1 MSRDAFLLSLKAKI
15 ETLFTTY
22 TKLLHTQEQQD
33 IIRNGF
39 VFSKI
44 DPTANVLVMGINP
57 SLRTDFISDDMCSY
71 DYSKLHEDRYF
82 KKFYN
87 LLSAFESQGITYCD
101 LFYQRHTEQKQIA
114 NFLNNEIG
122 KQFLR
127 DQLEITKEVITYV
140 APRLILLF
148 NRQGAQFFS
157 SEWMDISLDLDKKL
171 STHNKLAYS
180 HKLESYIYFAPF
192 LGYRTPKTA
201 FEQLDHD
208 LPLLAKLVN

>member
-33 IIRNGF
+33 IIRDGF

-44 DPTANVLVMGINP
+44 DPTVSVLVMGINP
-57 SLRTDFISDDMCSY
+57 SLRTDFISDDKYSY
-71 DYSKLHEDRYF
+71 DYSKLQNDRYF
-82 KKFYN
+82 KKFHI
-87 LLSAFESQGITYCD
+87 LLSAIESQGITYCD
-101 LFYQRHTEQKQIA
+101 LFYQRHTEQKKIA
-114 NFLNNEIG
+114 HFLNDEVG

-127 DQLEITKEVITYV
+127 DQLEITKEVINYIS
-140 APRLILLF
+140 PKLILLF

-180 HKLESYIYFAPF
+180 HKLKSYIYFAPF

-208 LPLLAKLVN
+208 LPLLANLVN

>member
-1 MSRDAFLLSLKAKI
+1 MSRDVFLLSLKAKI

-71 DYSKLHEDRYF
+71 DYSKLNEDRYF
-82 KKFYN
+82 KKFHH

-127 DQLEITKEVITYV
+127 DQLEITREVITYV
-140 APRLILLF
+140 APKLLLLF

-157 SEWMDISLDLDKKL
+157 SEWMDISLDFDKKL
-171 STHNKLAYS
+171 STYNKLAYS

>member
-22 TKLLHTQEQQD
+22 TKLVHTQEQQG

-82 KKFYN
+82 KKFYK
-87 LLSAFESQGITYCD
+87 LLSALEAQGITYCD

-114 NFLNNEIG
+114 HFLNNEPG

-140 APRLILLF
+140 APKLILLF
-148 NRQGAQFFS
+148 NRQGGQFFS

-208 LPLLAKLVN
+208 LPLLAKLIN